1 MLRHIMMTVLC
12 VSLSMGMVQAQA
24 IAEENEATK
33 FLQSMADEVVEVLA
47 DKETERTEKE
57 QKLLS
62 LVDRG
67 FDVEGISKFVL
78 GRFWK
83 TAEAEDREKFISVF
97 PTFIVKTYSKW
108 FDKYNGEKLELVG
121 SREENGKTFVDTNI
135 DLGDPEPIKAQWVLH
150 QVNDQLKIIDFQAKG
165 INPRVTWKKE
175 FQSVMQRQNG
185 LKSLVTAL
193 EKKIRLMK

>member
-1 MLRHIMMTVLC
+1 MLRHIMMAVLC
-12 VSLSMGMVQAQA
+12 VSLSLGMVPAQA
-24 IAEENEATK
+24 SAEGVEATE
-33 FLQSMADEVVEVLA
+33 FLQSMADEVVSVLA
-47 DKETERTEKE
+47 DKDASKTAKE
-57 QKLLS
+57 EKLLS

-83 TAEAEDREKFISVF
+83 SAEAEDRQKFISVF

-150 QVNDQLKIIDFQAKG
+150 QVNDQMKIIDFQARG